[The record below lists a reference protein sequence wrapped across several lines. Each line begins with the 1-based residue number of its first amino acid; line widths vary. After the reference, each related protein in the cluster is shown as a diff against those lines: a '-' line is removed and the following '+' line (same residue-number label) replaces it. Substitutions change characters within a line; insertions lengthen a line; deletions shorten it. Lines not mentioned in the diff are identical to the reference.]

1 MSRLDVLQQHADDL
15 KAGTKTRL
23 EHGTVPNQI
32 FHKVC
37 GSAPGGYS
45 IHVITSFENAFLKGE
60 LKDMLCLDLDLL
72 NSEKHHSTRLGMNA
86 LGTF

>member
-1 MSRLDVLQQHADDL
+1 MSRLDLLQQHADDL
-15 KAGTKTRL
+15 KSGTKTRL

-32 FHKVC
+32 FQKVC
-37 GSAPGGYS
+37 DPAPSG
-45 IHVITSFENAFLKGE
+45 HAVRVITAFENAFLKGK